1 MSDNKEQAD
10 YWSSAS
16 GLKWITFEQELDTV
30 FERVNLELIR
40 RARPTAGERVLDIG
54 CGTGATT
61 RAFARHLE
69 PDGAI
74 TALDISEPLL
84 EHARARADGLTT
96 KPSFLLLDAQQDSIP
111 GAPFDIVTS
120 RFGVMFFADPISAFA
135 NVRRHMRAGGRMVV
149 AAWAPMSENPWFDV
163 PNNAAVDRLG
173 PADPTVANA
182 PGPLGF
188 QDIDHVVGMLKRAG
202 FSDATGEAANVTLV
216 YLDDLRKVVA
226 LASNIGPAARIL
238 KKYHG
243 TRMDVEA
250 ILEAV
255 LQKFRKF
262 ENPQSVDIPARL
274 NFFEATNP

>member
-1 MSDNKEQAD
+1 MRDNKEQAD

-61 RAFARHLE
+61 RAFARYLE

-84 EHARARADGLTT
+84 TQAKARAGELTVNS
-96 KPSFLLLDAQQDSIP
+96 SFHLLDAQQDSIP
-111 GAPFDIVTS
+111 GTPFDLVTS

-135 NVRRHMRAGGRMVV
+135 NVRRHMRESARLVVV
-149 AAWAPMSENPWFDV
+149 AWASMSENPWFDA
-163 PNNAAVDRLG
+163 PNNAAVERLG
-173 PADPTVANA
+173 PADPMEKNA

-188 QDIDHVVGMLKRAG
+188 QDIDHVVGILKSAG
-202 FSDATGEAANVTLV
+202 FSDVTGEVANVTLV
-216 YLDDLRKVVA
+216 YPGALQNIA
-226 LASNIGPAARIL
+226 SLASNIGPAARIL

-243 TRMDVEA
+243 TRKDVET
-250 ILEAV
+250 IQEAV

-262 ENPQSVDIPARL
+262 ENSQGVDIPARL
-274 NFFEATNP
+274 NFFEATNR